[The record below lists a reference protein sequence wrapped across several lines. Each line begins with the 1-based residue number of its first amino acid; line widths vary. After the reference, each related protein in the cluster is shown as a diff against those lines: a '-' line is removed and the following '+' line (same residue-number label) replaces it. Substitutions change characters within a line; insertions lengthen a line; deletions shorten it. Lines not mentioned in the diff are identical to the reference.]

1 MGFGVRRETVFAAFR
16 ANKIDCVEIPGS
28 KNLFEVAA
36 PNGEMAT
43 ECIPPELG
51 RREPGRLADIY
62 GIPIQWFYSPGMISG
77 KVTKLKKVP
86 RKHAKK
92 YHRTAQG

>member
-16 ANKIDCVEIPGS
+16 AKHIDFAEIPDS

-51 RREPGRLADIY
+51 RREPQRLSDIY
-62 GIPIQWFYSPGMISG
+62 EIPIQWFYSPGMIPG
-77 KVTKLKKVP
+77 RVTPLKKVP
-86 RKHAKK
+86 RRHAKQ
-92 YHRTAQG
+92 RQRPT